1 MIDKPDQTAGTKVL
15 GDQYKRGRFYYV
27 RFKDQASNEWSIA
40 QCVPTK
46 LLERGFHTIRGL
58 VNWDNASL
66 VVIGPVPNPPG
77 LLSAFHR
84 QAPAIAKLQSWLD
97 PNDGNEIA

>member
-66 VVIGPVPNPPG
+66 VVIGPVPNPP
-77 LLSAFHR
+77 LLSAFPR
-84 QAPAIAKLQSWLD
+84 QAPAITKLQSWLD
-97 PNDGNEIA
+97 PNDGNESA